1 VLSWGARARVLSPPA
16 VRDRVRD
23 EVAAL
28 AALYAD
34 PTIPVAR
41 EPVAP

>member
-1 VLSWGARARVLSPPA
+1 VKSARVLSSPA
-16 VRDRVRD
+16 VRD

-34 PTIPVAR
+34 PTIPALPKAIVV
-41 EPVAP
+41 EQ